1 MKPYKVPASNPSE
14 EFLAWLER
22 IKQFG
27 FSYEIVIEDGFVQRV
42 YVREDDD
49 GDWRGIRYGRVFGT
63 SHLSFK
69 QRVYQ
74 PRIVKDKLIIDYY
87 GQ

>member
-1 MKPYKVPASNPSE
+1 MKPERLPASNPGE
-14 EFLAWLER
+14 EFLDWLER

-27 FSYEIVIEDGFVQRV
+27 FSYEIVIEDCFIQRV

-49 GDWRGIRYGRVFGT
+49 GDWKGIQYGRVFGT

-74 PRIVKDKLIIDYY
+74 PRIVNDKLIIDYN
-87 GQ
+87 GN